1 MMDYVVMSIRPS
13 KEEGMLTLV
22 LRPTIPVEDGEKK
35 LRLTETVYAEGGSP
49 LVGELVYGKTMEFF
63 VASVERRESV
73 KSALRLLG
81 YSDKSQRTLK
91 QMLIQRGYAPDVAME
106 AVEEAVRLGYLNE
119 KRAVECAVRH
129 MVEKK
134 HYGARR
140 ILPALLQKGYAKPLV
155 REVILSLVKQGEINF
170 KDAFRTLL
178 IKKKVHE
185 ILDERER
192 KEKIQKLAY
201 QYGFK

>member
-22 LRPTIPVEDGEKK
+22 LRPTIPVEGGEKK
-35 LRLTETVYAEGGSP
+35 LLLTETVYAEGGSP

-91 QMLIQRGYAPDVAME
+91 QMLIQRGYTPDVAME

-170 KDAFRTLL
+170 KDAFRALL

-185 ILDERER
+185 IADERER